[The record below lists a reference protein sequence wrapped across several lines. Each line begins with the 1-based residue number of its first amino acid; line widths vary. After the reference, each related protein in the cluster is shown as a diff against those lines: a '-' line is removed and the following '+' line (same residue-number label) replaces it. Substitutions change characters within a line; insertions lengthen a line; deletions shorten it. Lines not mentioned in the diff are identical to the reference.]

1 MTAATII
8 AFNIVPIPACCFNG
22 IHSNNTPKLIRKV
35 RVPMLNPVVIER
47 PSARTVHGLIPTD
60 AVMMSDSPNP
70 NKNKPRQRINIV
82 IGLGEKFNGL
92 SELHLVEGTDLT
104 EKIFIIKP
112 S

>member
-1 MTAATII
+1 
-8 AFNIVPIPACCFNG
+8 
-22 IHSNNTPKLIRKV
+22 
-35 RVPMLNPVVIER
+35 
-47 PSARTVHGLIPTD
+47 
-60 AVMMSDSPNP
+60 MMSDSPNP